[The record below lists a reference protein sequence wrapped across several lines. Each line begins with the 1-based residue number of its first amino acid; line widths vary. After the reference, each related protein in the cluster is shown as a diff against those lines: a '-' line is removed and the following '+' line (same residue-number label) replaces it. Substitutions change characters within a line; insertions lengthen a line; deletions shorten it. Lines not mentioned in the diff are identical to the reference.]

1 MKTLFFVVLL
11 LAPAILMSQNPNREI
26 NKIYRSVERGEDVV
40 KLSIPGFLARSAFNV
55 ARIVEKQNNKKEAR
69 EAGYYDDSEDLT
81 MKELKP
87 FVKAMRGVKI
97 LVVENENEVPTKQV
111 KKSLKK
117 LRSNQIVENLIQV
130 KSDGSDVNIM
140 VAEKRGKIRNLILLV
155 SEDEELIML
164 NIKMKMSNEKLND
177 LIKMFQKKNA
187 VDTIRENIQA

>member
-40 KLSIPGFLARSAFNV
+40 KIGIPGFLARSAFNI
-55 ARIVEKQNNKKEAR
+55 ARIIEKQNHKKEAQ
-69 EAGYYDDSEDLT
+69 ETGYYDDSNDLN

-97 LVVENENEVPTKQV
+97 LVVENEQEVPTQQV

-117 LRSNQIVENLIQV
+117 LQGN
-130 KSDGSDVNIM
+130 
-140 VAEKRGKIRNLILLV
+140 
-155 SEDEELIML
+155 
-164 NIKMKMSNEKLND
+164 
-177 LIKMFQKKNA
+177 
-187 VDTIRENIQA
+187 

>member
-11 LAPAILMSQNPNREI
+11 LAPAILMSQNPNRQI

-40 KLSIPGFLARSAFNV
+40 KIGIPGFLARSAFNI
-55 ARIVEKQNNKKEAR
+55 ARIIEKQNHKKEAQ
-69 EAGYYDDSEDLT
+69 ETGYYDDSNDLN

-97 LVVENENEVPTKQV
+97 LVVENEQEVPTQQV

-117 LRSNQIVENLIQV
+117 LQGNKIVENLIKV

-140 VAEKRGKIRNLILLV
+140 IAEKRGKIRNLILLV
-155 SEDEELIML
+155 SEEDELIML
-164 NIKMKMSNEKLND
+164 NIKMKMSNQKLND
-177 LIKMFQKKNA
+177 LIKMFQKEDA
-187 VDTIRENIQA
+187 VDKIRENIQA

>member
-40 KLSIPGFLARSAFNV
+40 KLSIPGFLARSAFNI
-55 ARIVEKQNNKKEAR
+55 ARIVEKQNNKKEAK
-69 EAGYYDDSEDLT
+69 ETGYYDDSEDLT

-97 LVVENENEVPTKQV
+97 LVVENENEVPTKQM

-140 VAEKRGKIRNLILLV
+140 VAEKKGKIRNLILLI

-164 NIKMKMSNEKLND
+164 NLKMKLKTEKLDD
-177 LIKMFQKKNA
+177 LIKMFQKKDA
-187 VDTIRENIQA
+187 VDKIKENIYA